1 MTNTYETTKA
11 YIHIDKVTLS
21 GDIATICMDSISWE
35 RVVQLLEEQHLLQE
49 KYSVYR
55 TVKDRLFRA
64 LFSEKSELLSL
75 YNALSGKSYTD
86 PELLEI
92 VTLNGAIYMGMKND
106 LSFLIS
112 SNLYLYEHQSTDNP
126 NIPLRDLFYIAEQ
139 YRVMTVNADIYSSK
153 KIGLPTPHFVV
164 LYNGIE
170 EKPDEFVYRLS
181 DAYEVKED
189 DYDLDLRVRVVNV
202 NKGHNTALM
211 EKCKTLQEYSQFVDI
226 LRKYSKDFPSEQ
238 ATHMAIDDCIEHDIL
253 RDYLLKNRAEVIAMV
268 LYEFDIEKYKQQ
280 QEDKI
285 TLLQDT
291 VQKQQLTLQQ
301 KDEVLQQKDDALQQK
316 DEALQ
321 QKDEEITTLK
331 ELLAQYQSQEI

>member
-1 MTNTYETTKA
+1 
-11 YIHIDKVTLS
+11 
-21 GDIATICMDSISWE
+21 
-35 RVVQLLEEQHLLQE
+35 
-49 KYSVYR
+49 
-55 TVKDRLFRA
+55 
-64 LFSEKSELLSL
+64 
-75 YNALSGKSYTD
+75 
-86 PELLEI
+86 
-92 VTLNGAIYMGMKND
+92 
-106 LSFLIS
+106 
-112 SNLYLYEHQSTDNP
+112 
-126 NIPLRDLFYIAEQ
+126 
-139 YRVMTVNADIYSSK
+139 
-153 KIGLPTPHFVV
+153 
-164 LYNGIE
+164 
-170 EKPDEFVYRLS
+170 VYRLS
-181 DAYEVKED
+181 DAYEVKEE

-301 KDEVLQQKDDALQQK
+301 QQNDFHDALQQK
-316 DEALQ
+316 DNDLKVQAQ
-321 QKDEEITTLK
+321 QIDDMSQRIK
-331 ELLAQYQSQEI
+331 ELEKQLAQIQ

>member
-1 MTNTYETTKA
+1 MTNTYETMANKCETSEA
-11 YIHIDKVTLS
+11 YIHIENVTLS
-21 GDIATICMDSISWE
+21 NNLATIHMDAASWE
-35 RVVQLLEEQHLLQE
+35 RVVQLLKQQHLLKE
-49 KYSVYR
+49 NYSVYR
-55 TVKDRLFRA
+55 TVKDRMFRA

-75 YNALSGKSYTD
+75 YNVLSGKSYTD

-139 YRVMTVNADIYSSK
+139 YRVMTINEDIYSSR
-153 KIGLPTPHFVV
+153 KISLPTPQFVV
-164 LYNGIE
+164 LYNGVT
-170 EKPDEFVYRLS
+170 EKPDEFMYRLS
-181 DAYEVKED
+181 DAYEVKEA

-202 NKGHNTALM
+202 NKGHNTGLM
-211 EKCKTLQEYSQFVDI
+211 EKCKTLQEYSQFVAI
-226 LRKYSKDFPSEQ
+226 LRHYSKDFPAEQ
-238 ATHMAIDDCIEHDIL
+238 AISMAIDDCIEHDIL
-253 RDYLLKNRAEVIAMV
+253 RDYLLKNKAEVMAMV
-268 LYEFDIEKYKQQ
+268 LYEFDMEKYKQQ

-316 DEALQ
+316 DE
-321 QKDEEITTLK
+321 EITTLRK
-331 ELLAQYQSQEI
+331 LLAQYQPQEM

>member
-21 GDIATICMDSISWE
+21 DDIATIHMDSVSWE

-181 DAYEVKED
+181 DAYEVKEE

-301 KDEVLQQKDDALQQK
+301 QQNDFHDALQQK
-316 DEALQ
+316 DNDLKVQAQ
-321 QKDEEITTLK
+321 QIDDMSQRIK
-331 ELLAQYQSQEI
+331 ELEKQLAQIQ

>member
-1 MTNTYETTKA
+1 
-11 YIHIDKVTLS
+11 
-21 GDIATICMDSISWE
+21 
-35 RVVQLLEEQHLLQE
+35 
-49 KYSVYR
+49 
-55 TVKDRLFRA
+55 
-64 LFSEKSELLSL
+64 
-75 YNALSGKSYTD
+75 
-86 PELLEI
+86 
-92 VTLNGAIYMGMKND
+92 
-106 LSFLIS
+106 
-112 SNLYLYEHQSTDNP
+112 
-126 NIPLRDLFYIAEQ
+126 
-139 YRVMTVNADIYSSK
+139 MTVNADIYSSK

-164 LYNGIE
+164 LYNGIN

-181 DAYEVKED
+181 DAYEVKEE

-301 KDEVLQQKDDALQQK
+301 KDEVLQQKD
-316 DEALQ
+316 
-321 QKDEEITTLK
+321 EEITTLK
-331 ELLAQYQSQEI
+331 KRLAQYEPQKV

>member
-1 MTNTYETTKA
+1 M
-11 YIHIDKVTLS
+11 
-21 GDIATICMDSISWE
+21 
-35 RVVQLLEEQHLLQE
+35 
-49 KYSVYR
+49 
-55 TVKDRLFRA
+55 TVK
-64 LFSEKSELLSL
+64 
-75 YNALSGKSYTD
+75 
-86 PELLEI
+86 
-92 VTLNGAIYMGMKND
+92 
-106 LSFLIS
+106 
-112 SNLYLYEHQSTDNP
+112 
-126 NIPLRDLFYIAEQ
+126 
-139 YRVMTVNADIYSSK
+139 ADIYSSK

-181 DAYEVKED
+181 DAYEVKEE

-202 NKGHNTALM
+202 NRGHNTALM

-301 KDEVLQQKDDALQQK
+301 KDEALQQQQNDFRDALQQK
-316 DEALQ
+316 DNDLKVQAQ
-321 QKDEEITTLK
+321 QIDDMSQRIK
-331 ELLAQYQSQEI
+331 ELEKQLAQIQ

>member
-1 MTNTYETTKA
+1 MN
-11 YIHIDKVTLS
+11 
-21 GDIATICMDSISWE
+21 
-35 RVVQLLEEQHLLQE
+35 
-49 KYSVYR
+49 
-55 TVKDRLFRA
+55 
-64 LFSEKSELLSL
+64 
-75 YNALSGKSYTD
+75 
-86 PELLEI
+86 
-92 VTLNGAIYMGMKND
+92 
-106 LSFLIS
+106 
-112 SNLYLYEHQSTDNP
+112 
-126 NIPLRDLFYIAEQ
+126 
-139 YRVMTVNADIYSSK
+139 
-153 KIGLPTPHFVV
+153 
-164 LYNGIE
+164 

-181 DAYEVKED
+181 DAYEVKET

-238 ATHMAIDDCIEHDIL
+238 AIHMAIDDCIEHDIL

-301 KDEVLQQKDDALQQK
+301 QQNDFHDALQQK
-316 DEALQ
+316 DEVLQ

-331 ELLAQYQSQEI
+331 KLLAQYQSQEV

>member
-1 MTNTYETTKA
+1 
-11 YIHIDKVTLS
+11 
-21 GDIATICMDSISWE
+21 
-35 RVVQLLEEQHLLQE
+35 
-49 KYSVYR
+49 
-55 TVKDRLFRA
+55 
-64 LFSEKSELLSL
+64 
-75 YNALSGKSYTD
+75 
-86 PELLEI
+86 
-92 VTLNGAIYMGMKND
+92 
-106 LSFLIS
+106 
-112 SNLYLYEHQSTDNP
+112 
-126 NIPLRDLFYIAEQ
+126 
-139 YRVMTVNADIYSSK
+139 MTVNADIYSSK

-181 DAYEVKED
+181 DAYEVKEE

-301 KDEVLQQKDDALQQK
+301 QQNDFHDALQQK
-316 DEALQ
+316 DNDLKVQAQ
-321 QKDEEITTLK
+321 QIDDMSQRIK
-331 ELLAQYQSQEI
+331 ELEKQLAQLQ